1 MAGKIKK
8 IRMINA
14 LPTDFINMPRLNL
27 FGSQSLMTFGMH
39 VDIDLVIKA
48 ENPPVFKPGMR
59 GHLHEYK

>member
-1 MAGKIKK
+1 
-8 IRMINA
+8 MINA